1 MNPLQR
7 TLILICLIFLIS
19 IISCKDKSP
28 KPDPALASIDLKR
41 GELLL
46 CSTEPFGDVSF
57 SIDCNYEVRETF
69 DLAISL
75 LHSFEYAEA
84 EKAFV
89 KVIDMDPECAMAYWG
104 VTMSIY
110 HDLWA
115 PPNEKDLKK
124 GLQLLN
130 ITESLPKS
138 DIAAQYIDAISVF
151 YNDWETK
158 DHNTRELLYEKKMEA
173 LYNANK
179 EDVEATVFYAL
190 ALTSTADP
198 NDKTYKNQKKAGALL
213 EKLFLEKPNH
223 PGIAH
228 YIIHSYDYPELA
240 QMGLNTA
247 RRYAEIAPAS
257 AHAQHMPSHIFTR
270 LGLWDESISTNIN
283 SASSAICYAE
293 SVNPEA
299 SWTQEIHAVDYLVY
313 AYLQLGDNKKALEQL
328 NEMQAIKT
336 VFPKD
341 DFASVYALT
350 AIPVRVALENKNW
363 KEVANLELP
372 KIDFTWEKFS
382 WEKAILHF
390 GRSLG
395 YSHIGNIA
403 SAEQELQILKDLHQ
417 KLLDSKD
424 NFTKTYKANQVEIQ
438 IYAAQAWINLAKG
451 NKEEALATMKLA
463 AKMESETSKHPVTPS
478 EVLPADELLGD
489 MLLTLNKPKEALDAY
504 EVNLKGHPNR
514 LNGIYGAAKAAE
526 KLGNPEKAKFYF
538 EQLIELTKNSNSD
551 RPELIKAKS
560 YIAKTVI

>member
-1 MNPLQR
+1 MKSLK
-7 TLILICLIFLIS
+7 LIVLVFWLLLFFN
-19 IISCKDKSP
+19 CKNKTP
-28 KPDPALASIDLKR
+28 KPNPALASIDLKR

-115 PPNEKDLKK
+115 PPSETELKK
-124 GLQLLN
+124 GLQLLK
-130 ITESLPKS
+130 IAESLPKTEK
-138 DIAAQYIDAISVF
+138 AQLYIDAIGAF
-151 YNDWETK
+151 YADWENL
-158 DHNTRELLYEKKMEA
+158 DHNARELLYTKKMENIY
-173 LYNANK
+173 LSNK
-179 EDVEATVFYAL
+179 DDAEATVFYAL
-190 ALTSTADP
+190 ALTSSADP

-213 EKLFLEKPNH
+213 ENLFKEKPNH

-270 LGLWDESISTNIN
+270 LGLWNESINTNIN

-293 SVNPEA
+293 SVNLEA
-299 SWTQEIHAVDYLVY
+299 RWTQEIHAVDYLVY
-313 AYLQLGDNKKALEQL
+313 AYLQMGDNKNALEQL
-328 NEMQAIKT
+328 NEMQAVKT
-336 VFPKD
+336 VFPND
-341 DFASVYALT
+341 DFASAYALT

-372 KIDFTWEKFS
+372 KIDFTWGKFS
-382 WEKAILHF
+382 WEKALLHF
-390 GRSLG
+390 GKSLG

-403 SAEQELQILKDLHQ
+403 SAEQELQILRDLHQ
-417 KLLDSKD
+417 SLLDSKD
-424 NFTKTYKANQVEIQ
+424 NFTKTYKANQVQIQ
-438 IYAAQAWINLAKG
+438 IYAAQGWINLAKG
-451 NKEEALATMKLA
+451 NKEDALASMKLA

-478 EVLPADELLGD
+478 EVIPADELLGD
-489 MLLTLNKPKEALDAY
+489 MLLSLNKPKEALDAY

-514 LNGIYGAAKAAE
+514 FNGIYGAAIAAKQSGNNE
-526 KLGNPEKAKFYF
+526 KTKLYF
-538 EQLIELTKNSNSD
+538 EQLIELTKNSKSD
-551 RPELIKAKS
+551 RPEINEAKQF
-560 YIAKTVI
+560 IAEQQSI

>member
-1 MNPLQR
+1 MKSLK
-7 TLILICLIFLIS
+7 LIVLVFWLLLFFN
-19 IISCKDKSP
+19 CKNKTP
-28 KPDPALASIDLKR
+28 KPNPALASIDLKR

-115 PPNEKDLKK
+115 PPSETELKK
-124 GLQLLN
+124 GLQLLK
-130 ITESLPKS
+130 IAESLPKTEK
-138 DIAAQYIDAISVF
+138 AQLYIDAIGAF
-151 YNDWETK
+151 YADWENL
-158 DHNTRELLYEKKMEA
+158 DHNARELLYTKKMENIY
-173 LYNANK
+173 LSNK
-179 EDVEATVFYAL
+179 DDAEATVFYAL
-190 ALTSTADP
+190 ALTSSADP

-213 EKLFLEKPNH
+213 ENLFKEKPNH

-270 LGLWDESISTNIN
+270 LGLWNESINTNIN

-293 SVNPEA
+293 SVNLEA
-299 SWTQEIHAVDYLVY
+299 RWTQEIHAVDYLVY
-313 AYLQLGDNKKALEQL
+313 AYLQMGDNKNALEQL
-328 NEMQAIKT
+328 NEMQAVKT
-336 VFPKD
+336 VFPND
-341 DFASVYALT
+341 DFASAYALT

-363 KEVANLELP
+363 EEAANLELP
-372 KIDFTWEKFS
+372 KIDFTWGKFS
-382 WEKAILHF
+382 WEKALLHF
-390 GRSLG
+390 GKLLG

-403 SAEQELQILKDLHQ
+403 SAEQELQILRDLHQ
-417 KLLDSKD
+417 SLLDSKD
-424 NFTKTYKANQVEIQ
+424 NFTKTYKANQVQIQ
-438 IYAAQAWINLAKG
+438 IYAAQGWINLAKG
-451 NKEEALATMKLA
+451 NKEDALASMKLA

-478 EVLPADELLGD
+478 EVIPADELLGD
-489 MLLTLNKPKEALDAY
+489 MLLSLNKPKEALDAY

-514 LNGIYGAAKAAE
+514 FNGIYGAAIAAKQSGNNE
-526 KLGNPEKAKFYF
+526 KTKLYF
-538 EQLIELTKNSNSD
+538 EQLIELTKNSKSD
-551 RPELIKAKS
+551 RPEINEAKQF
-560 YIAKTVI
+560 IAEQQSI

>member
-1 MNPLQR
+1 MKSLK
-7 TLILICLIFLIS
+7 LIVLVFWLLLFFN
-19 IISCKDKSP
+19 CKNKTT
-28 KPDPALASIDLKR
+28 KPNPALASIDLKR

-115 PPNEKDLKK
+115 PPSETELKK
-124 GLQLLN
+124 GLQLLK
-130 ITESLPKS
+130 IAESLPKTEK
-138 DIAAQYIDAISVF
+138 AQLYIDAIGAF
-151 YNDWETK
+151 YADWENL
-158 DHNTRELLYEKKMEA
+158 DHNARELLYTKKMENIY
-173 LYNANK
+173 LSNK
-179 EDVEATVFYAL
+179 DDAEATVFYAL
-190 ALTSTADP
+190 ALTSSADP

-213 EKLFLEKPNH
+213 ENLFKEKPNH

-270 LGLWDESISTNIN
+270 LGLWNESINTNIN

-293 SVNPEA
+293 SVNLEA
-299 SWTQEIHAVDYLVY
+299 RWTQEIHAVDYLVY
-313 AYLQLGDNKKALEQL
+313 AYLQMGDNKNALEQL
-328 NEMQAIKT
+328 NEMQAVKT

-341 DFASVYALT
+341 DFASAYALT

-372 KIDFTWEKFS
+372 KIDFTWGKFS
-382 WEKAILHF
+382 WEKALLHF
-390 GRSLG
+390 GKSLG

-403 SAEQELQILKDLHQ
+403 SAEQELQILRDLHQ
-417 KLLDSKD
+417 SLLDSKD
-424 NFTKTYKANQVEIQ
+424 NFTKTYKANQVQIQ
-438 IYAAQAWINLAKG
+438 IYAAQGWINLAKG
-451 NKEEALATMKLA
+451 NKEDALASMKLA

-489 MLLTLNKPKEALDAY
+489 MLLSLNKPKEALDAY

-514 LNGIYGAAKAAE
+514 FNGIYGAAIAAKQSGNNE
-526 KLGNPEKAKFYF
+526 KTKLYF
-538 EQLIELTKNSNSD
+538 EQLIELTKNSKSD
-551 RPELIKAKS
+551 RPEINEAKQF
-560 YIAKTVI
+560 IAEQQSI

>member
-1 MNPLQR
+1 MKSLK
-7 TLILICLIFLIS
+7 LIVLVFWLLLFFN
-19 IISCKDKSP
+19 CKNKTT
-28 KPDPALASIDLKR
+28 KPNPALASIDLKR

-115 PPNEKDLKK
+115 PPSETELKK
-124 GLQLLN
+124 GLQLLK
-130 ITESLPKS
+130 IAESLPKTEK
-138 DIAAQYIDAISVF
+138 AQLYIDAIGAF
-151 YNDWETK
+151 YADWENL
-158 DHNTRELLYEKKMEA
+158 DHNARELLYTKKMENIY
-173 LYNANK
+173 LSNK
-179 EDVEATVFYAL
+179 DDAEATVFYAL
-190 ALTSTADP
+190 ALTSSADP

-213 EKLFLEKPNH
+213 ENLFKEKPNH

-270 LGLWDESISTNIN
+270 LGLWNESINTNIN

-293 SVNPEA
+293 SVNLEA
-299 SWTQEIHAVDYLVY
+299 RWTQEIHAVDYLVY
-313 AYLQLGDNKKALEQL
+313 AYLQMGDNKNALEQL
-328 NEMQAIKT
+328 NEMQAVKT

-341 DFASVYALT
+341 DFASAYALT

-372 KIDFTWEKFS
+372 KIDFTWGKFS
-382 WEKAILHF
+382 WEKALLHF
-390 GRSLG
+390 GKSLG

-403 SAEQELQILKDLHQ
+403 SAEQELQILRDLHQ
-417 KLLDSKD
+417 SLLDSKD
-424 NFTKTYKANQVEIQ
+424 NFTKTYKANQVQIQ
-438 IYAAQAWINLAKG
+438 IYAAQGWINLAKG
-451 NKEEALATMKLA
+451 NKEDALASMKLA

-478 EVLPADELLGD
+478 EVIPADELLGD
-489 MLLTLNKPKEALDAY
+489 MLLSLNKPKEALDAY

-514 LNGIYGAAKAAE
+514 FNGIYGAAIAAKQSGNNE
-526 KLGNPEKAKFYF
+526 KTKLYF
-538 EQLIELTKNSNSD
+538 EQLIELTKNSKSD
-551 RPELIKAKS
+551 RPEINEAKQF
-560 YIAKTVI
+560 IAEQQSI